1 MATQQ
6 ELDDAVVAAAQQLN
20 GTLNNLAAEEQQR
33 VQWKQAKQDADA
45 NLTIH
50 QQAVKDLR
58 SAIKQQ
64 AGALNNAIQ
73 AANAGPTP

>member
-45 NLTIH
+45 NLTTH

-64 AGALNNAIQ
+64 AVALNNAIQ